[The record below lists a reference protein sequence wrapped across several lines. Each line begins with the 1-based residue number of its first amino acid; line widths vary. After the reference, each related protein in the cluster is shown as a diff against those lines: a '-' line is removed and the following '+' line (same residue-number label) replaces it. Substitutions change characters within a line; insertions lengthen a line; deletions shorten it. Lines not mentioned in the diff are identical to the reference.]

1 MTRDFGTMGRAVSP
15 VSMTTDGLDRR
26 VLLRRGPAQGAG
38 LAATG
43 ALARIGLA
51 QDEATADAAPTAAGN
66 AIL

>member
-1 MTRDFGTMGRAVSP
+1 MARDFETMGRAGNSA
-15 VSMTTDGLDRR
+15 SMTTDGFDRR
-26 VLLRRGPAQGAG
+26 VLLRPGQAQGAG

-51 QDEATADAAPTAAGN
+51 QDEATTDAASTAAGD